1 MVDATISCV
10 RMRDLARPGR
20 SPQSTT
26 AWHQPSSVAVLHL
39 VRHTAVELV
48 DGVPPPDWPV
58 TEEGRRAAERLAR
71 DPVWRGVALVAT
83 SPEAKAVATAEPIA
97 RAAELA
103 PHVDPDLREVWR
115 HGTPVLPRAQ
125 YVDLVARYLGG
136 EPFEGWE
143 PQEHARR
150 RVLGALD
157 RIAAVSPGAAAV
169 VTHGLVLALALGL
182 DLEEWAAL
190 PLPGVVRVIE
200 WEVGG

>member
-1 MVDATISCV
+1 M
-10 RMRDLARPGR
+10 
-20 SPQSTT
+20 
-26 AWHQPSSVAVLHL
+26 AVLYL

-71 DPVWRGVALVAT
+71 DPAWRGLALVAT

-103 PHVDPDLREVWR
+103 PHLDADLREVAR
-115 HGTPVLPRAQ
+115 HGTPVLPRAR
-125 YVDLVARYLGG
+125 YADLVSRYLAG

-150 RVLGALD
+150 RMSAALD
-157 RIAAVSPGAAAV
+157 RAAASPGPAAV
-169 VTHGLVLALALGL
+169 VTHGLVLALVLGL
-182 DLEEWAAL
+182 SPEEWEAL

-200 WEVGG
+200 WEGRG

>member
-1 MVDATISCV
+1 VTI
-10 RMRDLARPGR
+10 
-20 SPQSTT
+20 
-26 AWHQPSSVAVLHL
+26 LHL

-71 DPVWRGVALVAT
+71 DPVWRELALVAT

-103 PHVDPDLREVWR
+103 PRVIADLREVAR

-125 YVDLVARYLGG
+125 YVDLVARYLAG
-136 EPFEGWE
+136 EPFEGWWE
-143 PQEHARR
+143 PREHARLR
-150 RVLGALD
+150 AVAALD
-157 RIAAVSPGAAAV
+157 RVAAASPGPAAV
-169 VTHGLVLALALGL
+169 VTHGLLLSLVLGL